1 MITEIFIIILL
12 ILLNSFFALC
22 EFAIVSANKYVIQ
35 QLYQEGNIRA
45 KSALLLIDN
54 QPKFLSTIQIGITLI
69 GILAGAYGG
78 STIGEK
84 IGDYLNQ
91 IPLLN
96 PNGELI
102 AVIPVVIIITYFSI
116 VIGELLP
123 KQIALSNP
131 DRIAIAI
138 APIMLSIA
146 NYFSPIV
153 KILESSSNKL
163 LTLFGIKKISSKK
176 ITDIELKAIIEESVE
191 SGAIENEEKEMM
203 NRIISIGDRSI
214 KTIMTHKSE
223 INFFYIDENHESI
236 QNIIHLNTHSR
247 YPVINKFSNEIEGI
261 IEVKD
266 IIVNALAGERFE
278 LKNYLKK
285 PTILPESA
293 NCLQALK
300 IFKTSMAHMIIV
312 INEYGDLQGI
322 VTLSDIVEA
331 IVGIISSNYNSNKK
345 PHILKK
351 DLNIW
356 LVDGITSTS
365 EIAIELG
372 IDEIIDYH
380 EFDTV
385 AGFIHHFLKT
395 EPREGESIKMFGYN
409 FEIIDMDSYRID
421 KILIKKI

>member
-153 KILESSSNKL
+153 KILELSSNKL
-163 LTLFGIKKISSKK
+163 LTLFGIKKTSSKK

-247 YPVINKFSNEIEGI
+247 YPVINKYSNEIEGI

-266 IIVNALAGERFE
+266 IIVNALAGERSE

-365 EIAIELG
+365 EIALELG
-372 IDEIIDYH
+372 IEEIIDYH

>member
-35 QLYQEGNIRA
+35 QLYQEGNNRA

-153 KILESSSNKL
+153 KILELSSNKL

-247 YPVINKFSNEIEGI
+247 YPVINKYSNEIEGI

-365 EIAIELG
+365 EIALELG
-372 IDEIIDYH
+372 IEEIIDYH